1 VDHDNGI
8 GGNAPCI
15 ESYLGVW
22 ENEIV
27 GYDPHIDMAIPV
39 GNGSIVGTGQSHR
52 YPELKDDDCKGFVI
66 KTKANCK
73 YDTKYPVLT
82 PDGKGCDTWDWVSSF
97 GQKGKIS
104 QAQWVAESPDKTY
117 YIVAGIEE

>member
-1 VDHDNGI
+1 MNHTLVF
-8 GGNAPCI
+8 
-15 ESYLGVW
+15 W

-27 GYDPHIDMAIPV
+27 GYDPHLDMAIPV

-52 YPELKDDDCKGFVI
+52 NPELKDDDYKGFVI

-73 YDTKYPVLT
+73 YDKKYPVLT